1 MTKVIR
7 PVGDFSHPKFRA
19 FDSERRVHPHHGF
32 VDGDLVESFL
42 DLDRTA
48 MELVVREMN
57 RDGAWEVD
65 RGTMSTAVGR
75 DGGIGGDKGD
85 ANLDVDPVDHP
96 ELVVE
101 DVVAMVEEMAMLH

>member
-1 MTKVIR
+1 M
-7 PVGDFSHPKFRA
+7 HPA
-19 FDSERRVHPHHGF
+19 HGF

-42 DLDRTA
+42 DLDRTT
-48 MELVVREMN
+48 MEAVVHEMN

-65 RGTMSTAVGR
+65 RGAMSTAGGR
-75 DGGIGGDKGD
+75 DGATGAGEKGEAEPGDD
-85 ANLDVDPVDHP
+85 TVDYP